1 LQEIVKRRE
10 ENNLWRSKT
19 LIKSST
25 SSDLV
30 VLTALNR
37 NLTIACP
44 ENSTTERREVVA
56 EKMIV
61 RFAFTMIHSESLTS
75 ISIPTLLLAQ
85 AIRLV

>member
-25 SSDLV
+25 SSDLA
-30 VLTALNR
+30 VLTALNK

-61 RFAFTMIHSESLTS
+61 RFALTMIHSESLTS